1 MVCRNAIRGS
11 RCCSRRISSPS
22 GLLCSSCRLLAL
34 KENAKSLEQGFGA
47 LVDGHVSGIRHTVR
61 TIKVNLGTVV
71 VICAEMQWL
80 DRKSTRLNSS
90 HTVISYAVFCLKKKK
105 KKSNTI
111 TTTTQYIL
119 M

>member
-80 DRKSTRLNSS
+80 RCGSRFVADRKELPPIAA
-90 HTVISYAVFCLKKKK
+90 ISF
-105 KKSNTI
+105 SENGI
-111 TTTTQYIL
+111 E
-119 M
+119 